1 MPVPDCKKNTNC
13 LNKKDGKE
21 RLLNYVTNTFKG
33 KTSTSFKNYS
43 FYKKK
48 TDEEEYWNYQFQILC
63 TYKIQN
69 EDKNDKK
76 PKKKLFL
83 EIFDKKKKEGKY
95 CLRLELKSNKQHPD
109 FKNFRGFKKS
119 KIELLGK
126 NICGF
131 KKGKQTVNLSGS
143 YILSLV
149 DKINKIFKVEES
161 KLEDDARLSDI
172 GGSVMLKIIK
182 LYEYNKTWYQ
192 KEGGYLPI
200 NHLKLSQYSKDAGK
214 LKLKDLYKYYND
226 KKLRQSGINERH
238 VYFGRTD
245 EDAYRTPANQEL
257 HNKVYKIL
265 KKEKLDENSN
275 LKSISIAFK
284 SKVIKNSEKK
294 FLWDNIFELTK
305 RKAISESKNP
315 EYKLIQAYLKLR
327 ENHGMITHIKTY

>member
-33 KTSTSFKNYS
+33 TTSTSFKNYS

-95 CLRLELKSNKQHPD
+95 CLRLELKSNKPHPD

-161 KLEDDARLSDI
+161 ELSDDSRLELKDEN
-172 GGSVMLKIIK
+172 GKVVSRALLKIIK

-214 LKLKDLYKYYND
+214 LKLKDLYGFYND
-226 KKLRQSGINERH
+226 KDLRTYGLDKNQKFHNEKFVEEEDIKE
-238 VYFGRTD
+238 VYR
-245 EDAYRTPANQEL
+245 
-257 HNKVYKIL
+257 IL

-275 LKSISIAFK
+275 LKSVAIAFK
-284 SKVIKNSEKK
+284 SKKITSSEKLK
-294 FLWDNIFELTK
+294 LWFKVFSLDK
-305 RKAISESKNP
+305 RKKISQSKNP
-315 EYKLIQAYLKLR
+315 EYKLIQAYLKLL
-327 ENHGMITHIKTY
+327 EHHFQIKHTKMY

>member
-63 TYKIQN
+63 TYKIQD

-83 EIFDKKKKEGKY
+83 EIFDEKKKEGKY
-95 CLRLELKSNKQHPD
+95 CLRLELKSNKQHPN

-161 KLEDDARLSDI
+161 ELSDDSRLELKDEN
-172 GGSVMLKIIK
+172 GKVVSRALLKIIK

-214 LKLKDLYKYYND
+214 LKLKDLYGFYND
-226 KKLRQSGINERH
+226 KDLRTYGLDKNQKFHNEKFVEEEDIKE
-238 VYFGRTD
+238 VYR
-245 EDAYRTPANQEL
+245 
-257 HNKVYKIL
+257 IL

-275 LKSISIAFK
+275 LKSVAIAFK
-284 SKVIKNSEKK
+284 SKKITSSEKLK
-294 FLWDNIFELTK
+294 LWFKVFSLDK
-305 RKAISESKNP
+305 RKKISESQKSK
-315 EYKLIQAYLKLR
+315 YKLIHPYLNLLKHH
-327 ENHGMITHIKTY
+327 NQIKHIKTY

>member
-95 CLRLELKSNKQHPD
+95 CLRLELKSNKPHPD

-161 KLEDDARLSDI
+161 ELSDDSRLELKDEN
-172 GGSVMLKIIK
+172 GKVVSRALLKIIK

-214 LKLKDLYKYYND
+214 LKLKDLYGFYND
-226 KKLRQSGINERH
+226 KDLRTYGLDKNQKFHNEKFVEEEDIKE
-238 VYFGRTD
+238 VYR
-245 EDAYRTPANQEL
+245 
-257 HNKVYKIL
+257 IL

-275 LKSISIAFK
+275 LKSVAIAFK
-284 SKVIKNSEKK
+284 SKKITSSEKLK
-294 FLWDNIFELTK
+294 LWFKVFSLDK
-305 RKAISESKNP
+305 RKKISQSKNP